1 MPSGRNEVCIAGPA
15 GELAA
20 TRRCSAVP
28 GTAETMW
35 RNGHQDSEVN
45 QEHTDRIAGATSL
58 ARRGDLDGA
67 VALLSA
73 GAREFPETP
82 GYHRA
87 LADTL
92 LARGDRSGARECLR
106 ALLRITPAD
115 AHAWLTCATL
125 SHAAGDLHEALQ
137 EVRQALALDPANVD
151 GWLECGVIFR
161 HLGNMENAEA
171 CYRQALAADPSS
183 ARALFNLGNVSREKE
198 DFGQARDLYEQ
209 ALRLDRGN
217 GDIWNNLG
225 FALHQLDDAEA
236 ALSCYQRACLLSPD
250 TAGVYINIG
259 NLLKEQ
265 NDLAGAVSMYARA
278 LDLNPLHPEAHHS
291 LSLVLLS
298 MGDFEAGWK
307 EFEWR
312 LQCTDTGGRAGVR
325 TFPRPRWDGSPLNG
339 RRLLV
344 YAEQGLGDTIQFA
357 RFLPRLAASGARII
371 FACYPR
377 LIGLCRSLED
387 IEEIADIT
395 SPTLP
400 GFDAYTALMS
410 IPHLTGLTLGSI
422 PSLMPYL
429 GTGSE
434 LSPACQDILRTSG
447 FKAGVVWASNTRNRI
462 AAMKSLPIRE
472 CIPLAGIDGVTWY
485 SLQAGEAA
493 AEAEECREAFPLVR
507 IPSSMDTMDVTAAVI
522 KELDL
527 VITVDTSIAHLAGA
541 LAKPVWT
548 LLPFAADWRWMAG
561 RTDTPWYPTMKLF
574 RQTHRGDWS
583 GPVGRICD
591 ELRKTVAAY
600 PGSLPG
606 RNP

>member
-1 MPSGRNEVCIAGPA
+1 MPSRSNEVCIAGPA

-20 TRRCSAVP
+20 TRRSSP
-28 GTAETMW
+28 LPETAETMR
-35 RNGHQDSEVN
+35 RNGHQDTEVN
-45 QEHTDRIAGATSL
+45 EEHAERLAAAASL
-58 ARRGDLDGA
+58 ARGGDLDGA
-67 VALLSA
+67 VALLSS
-73 GAREFPETP
+73 GVREFPETP

-92 LARGDRSGARECLR
+92 LARGDRSGARVCLR

-125 SHAAGDLHEALQ
+125 SHAAGDLQEALQ
-137 EVRQALALDPANVD
+137 EVRESLTYDPANVD

-161 HLGNMENAEA
+161 HLGAMENAEA
-171 CYRQALAADPSS
+171 CYRQALACDPSS
-183 ARALFNLGNVSREKE
+183 VRALFNLGNVAREKE
-198 DFGQARDLYEQ
+198 DFGRARDLYQE
-209 ALRLDRGN
+209 ASLLDRGN

-236 ALSCYQRACLLSPD
+236 ALSCYRRACLLSPD
-250 TAGVYINIG
+250 TPGVYINIG

-265 NDLAGAVSMYARA
+265 NDLTGAVSMYAKA
-278 LDLNPLHPEAHHS
+278 LELNPLHPEAHHS

-298 MGDFEAGWK
+298 QGDFESGWK

-325 TFPRPRWDGSPLNG
+325 TFPRPRWDGSSLNG

-357 RFLPRLAASGARII
+357 RFLPRLAGSGARII
-371 FACYPR
+371 FACYPH
-377 LIGLCRSLED
+377 LIGLCRSLEG

-400 GFDAYTALMS
+400 GFETYTALMS
-410 IPHLTGLTLGSI
+410 IPRLTGLTLGSI
-422 PSLMPYL
+422 PSSMPYL
-429 GTGSE
+429 GTGTAP
-434 LSPACQDILRTSG
+434 SPACQDLLRTPG
-447 FKAGVVWASNTRNRI
+447 FKAGLVWASNTRNRI
-462 AAMKSLPIRE
+462 AAMKSLPLKK

-485 SLQAGEAA
+485 NLQAGEAA
-493 AEAEECREAFPLVR
+493 AEAEECREAFPLFS
-507 IPSSMDTMDVTAAVI
+507 IPSSMETMDETAAVI

-548 LLPFAADWRWMAG
+548 LLPFAADWRWMSD

-591 ELRKTVAAY
+591 ELRKAVAAF
-600 PGSLPG
+600 PGSQTG
-606 RNP
+606 TTS